1 MKHFNPQELKAYLD
15 SLEPSAHPL
24 LLDVREPWEF
34 QICQIPGSQLIPMRQ
49 IPNQVGVLNP
59 DQEIVIICHRGN
71 RSRQVGYFLEQYGFN
86 RLINLDGGVLAWAR
100 DVDPQ
105 MPTY

>member
-1 MKHFNPQELKAYLD
+1 MKHFTPQELQDYLSGLD
-15 SLEPSAHPL
+15 PAEHPL
-24 LLDVREPWEF
+24 LLDVREPWEY

-49 IPNQVGVLNP
+49 IPDQANVLNP
-59 DQEIVIICHRGN
+59 EQEIVVICHRGN
-71 RSRQVGYFLEQYGFN
+71 RSRQVGYFLEQYGFD
-86 RLINLDGGVLAWAR
+86 RLINLAGGVQAWAR